1 MKKIISKSK
10 EETQKLAGELLN
22 DLGERRL
29 VLLQGGLGAGKT
41 TFAQGFLR
49 AIGAKGPFTSPTFV
63 VMKKYELGKNK
74 IKKIKSIYH
83 LDCYRVE
90 VQDILEMG
98 WKEIVRNKSSLTLV
112 EWPENISSILPAKY
126 VKVKLKNINKNE
138 RRIEVTKN

>member
-41 TFAQGFLR
+41 TFAQGFLK

-63 VMKKYELGKNK
+63 VMKKYELGKNQ

-90 VQDILEMG
+90 VQDVLEMG
-98 WKEIVRNKSSLTLV
+98 WKEIVRNKGSLILV

-138 RRIEVTKN
+138 RQIEITKK

>member
-63 VMKKYELGKNK
+63 VMKKYELGKNQ

>member
-41 TFAQGFLR
+41 TFAQGFLK

-63 VMKKYELGKNK
+63 VMKKYELGKNQ

-138 RRIEVTKN
+138 RQIEITKK